1 MVSRAGL
8 SALWVGSNRWAS
20 IFAAASTVIADQPE
34 MARATG
40 LLGATAIGNQYTV
53 GVAQVLH
60 HIVAQVVANQVG
72 IPRRTLREVL

>member
-1 MVSRAGL
+1 M
-8 SALWVGSNRWAS
+8 ALQ
-20 IFAAASTVIADQPE
+20 AAQLPHRLQGTRGQLIPLDAPAWI
-34 MARATG
+34 
-40 LLGATAIGNQYTV
+40 GATAIGNQYTV